1 MKCGVDKNVLA
12 SMIQL
17 IEYGVKP
24 EHIATIVAEIKNA
37 KKQWAENDNYALF
50 YLVLINM
57 YW

>member
-37 KKQWAENDNYALF
+37 KKQWADNDNYGL
-50 YLVLINM
+50 LGPVLISM
-57 YW
+57 DW